1 MSRSLLIVLAV
12 VVVLIGGLFL
22 LAGRSS
28 ERPQVRVEKVVTLDN
43 LQK

>member
-1 MSRSLLIVLAV
+1 MSRLLIPAAV
-12 VVVLIGGLFL
+12 ILVVLVGGMIL

-28 ERPQVRVEKVVTLDN
+28 ERPLARVEKVVSLES